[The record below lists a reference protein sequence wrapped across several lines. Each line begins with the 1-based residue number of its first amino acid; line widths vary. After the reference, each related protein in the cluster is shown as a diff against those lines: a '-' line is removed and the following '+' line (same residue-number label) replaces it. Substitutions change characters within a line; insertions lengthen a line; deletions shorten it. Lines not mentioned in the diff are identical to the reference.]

1 MKAGTLLLVI
11 AGIIEI
17 LADKGLILPDGSF
30 GDFSNLEADVQLAN
44 AVEDVLVKYGLDVPE
59 KVTSIIQ
66 MLPIVMRLS
75 GK

>member
-1 MKAGTLLLVI
+1 MKAGTLLLIVAGVI
-11 AGIIEI
+11 EVLVAHN
-17 LADKGLILPDGSF
+17 LINADGSF

-44 AVEDVLVKYGLDVPE
+44 DVEDLLIKHGLDVPE

-66 MLPIVMRLS
+66 MLPIVFRLA